1 MNRNEDL
8 IATRSEIVR
17 RSINRI
23 RAATLVLA
31 EVSGPE
37 DCFALRITKKAALG
51 AIREANGQLEAHSGP
66 STAPSTVILS
76 GYIGYYKDE

>member
-1 MNRNEDL
+1 MNSNEDL

-23 RAATLVLA
+23 RTATLVLV
-31 EVSGPE
+31 EVTGPD
-37 DCFALRITKKAALG
+37 DCFTLRITKKAALG
-51 AIREANGQLEAHSGP
+51 AICEANGQLEARPGP
-66 STAPSTVILS
+66 PTAPVTVILG